1 VKGFDVGINLR
12 LSSNITILNNVLCD
26 NKCGIKL
33 ESSSSV
39 VISRNTI
46 VNNSQGI
53 LIIQKENNPLSSEN
67 IISENVIKNNEDGIL
82 LQNSNSNF
90 ICRNII
96 EENRLHGI
104 RLENSSDNAVA
115 ENNLNA
121 NDFGIVIYGVWPN
134 YELKDRIMKNK
145 VANNKHGICS
155 FQTCNNILKDNQMIN
170 NEVDFEVSAH
180 ELLYMINDVD
190 TSNTING
197 KPICYVVNRQNIEV
211 SGDAGYVA
219 IINCSGVVVHH
230 LNLADKQGV
239 WLAYTRNSMVTR
251 NILEHK
257 KYGIYLFRSFNNVI
271 SENIIRNN
279 SYGVYFNDAYN
290 NSLLRNIVLNNNI
303 GLYFGG
309 PIPFRL
315 CSNNTIHHN
324 NFINNTKHVDDI
336 HRSEP
341 FSALA
346 INTWDDGSEGNYWS
360 DYKGLDENGDGI
372 GDQPFI
378 IDENNRDNY
387 PLMNPVA
394 FPDLEN
400 NNELISW
407 TEPLPI
413 KRIVATAVLMAILL
427 VFVIIYFKKRDN
439 QQAAILEN
447 FNNP

>member
-1 VKGFDVGINLR
+1 MRRILLVVALVFFLACCFDLKYAKAQDFVTIVITEYGVNPPEAPIKKIGKLYIFTGDIYGRIDIFQATNIILDGAGYTLKGNGAWSGILIVDINGVTIRNLKVKGFDVGINLR

-26 NKCGIKL
+26 NKYGIKL

-39 VISRNTI
+39 AISRNTI

-53 LIIQKENNPLSSEN
+53 LIIQRGENYPLSSEN
-67 IISENVIKNNEDGIL
+67 IISENVIKNNDDSIL
-82 LQNSNSNF
+82 LQNSNSNLIF
-90 ICRNII
+90 RNII
-96 EENRLHGI
+96 ENNRLHGI

-121 NDFGIVIYGVWPN
+121 NDLGIVVYGVWPN
-134 YELKDRIMKNK
+134 YELKNRIMKNK
-145 VANNKHGICS
+145 ITNNKHGIRL
-155 FQTCNNILKDNQMIN
+155 FQSCNNILKDNQMIN
-170 NEVDFEVSAH
+170 NAVDFEVSAH

-197 KPICYVVNRQNIEV
+197 KPIRYVVNCQNIEV

-230 LNLADKQGV
+230 LNLVGKQGV
-239 WLAYTRNSMVTR
+239 WLAYTKNSMVTR
-251 NILEHK
+251 NLLENK
-257 KYGIYLFRSFNNVI
+257 KYGVYLFKSFNNII

-290 NSLLRNIVLNNNI
+290 NTLLRNTILNNNI

-309 PIPFRL
+309 SIPFRL

-341 FSALA
+341 FSCAC
-346 INTWDDGSEGNYWS
+346 N
-360 DYKGLDENGDGI
+360 
-372 GDQPFI
+372 
-378 IDENNRDNY
+378 
-387 PLMNPVA
+387 
-394 FPDLEN
+394 
-400 NNELISW
+400 
-407 TEPLPI
+407 
-413 KRIVATAVLMAILL
+413 
-427 VFVIIYFKKRDN
+427 
-439 QQAAILEN
+439 
-447 FNNP
+447 